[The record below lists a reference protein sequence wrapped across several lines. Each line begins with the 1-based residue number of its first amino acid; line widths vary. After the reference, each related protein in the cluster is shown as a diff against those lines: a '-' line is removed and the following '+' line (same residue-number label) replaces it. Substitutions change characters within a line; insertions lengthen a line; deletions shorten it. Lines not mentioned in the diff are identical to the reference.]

1 MATKFTASDD
11 DTDVGEAAHDA
22 FQKVENITY
31 DIMRGMQENGDN
43 QQPHHLYVV
52 LTAMAAAAQVA
63 AKIMSAPMDL
73 DHEEFMEWS
82 AKPAERTAVLA
93 AALLMARCLLPTKDG
108 FAFDFNSQNICA
120 AIEAT
125 KAVSNNSD
133 VSLLNRKMREAA
145 ARCAAP
151 THFFD
156 NSRDEFGDLIPTV
169 H

>member
-1 MATKFTASDD
+1 MPTKFAASDD
-11 DTDVGEAAHDA
+11 DTEVGVAAHEA
-22 FQKVENITY
+22 FQKVEDITY
-31 DIMRGMQENGDN
+31 ELMRNMQERGDN

-73 DHEEFMEWS
+73 EHDEFMEWS
-82 AKPAERTAVLA
+82 QRPAERTAVLA
-93 AALLMARCLLPTKDG
+93 AALLMARCLLPTTDG
-108 FAFDFNSQNICA
+108 FAFDFNAQNVCA

-125 KAVSNNSD
+125 KQVTGNTD
-133 VSLLNRKMREAA
+133 VSLLNRKMRESA
-145 ARCAAP
+145 ARYASP